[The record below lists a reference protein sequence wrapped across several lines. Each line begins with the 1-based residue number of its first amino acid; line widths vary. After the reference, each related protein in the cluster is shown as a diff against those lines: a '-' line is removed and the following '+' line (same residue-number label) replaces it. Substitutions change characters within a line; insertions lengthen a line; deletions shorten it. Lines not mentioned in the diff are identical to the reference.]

1 MRLAGWYALNR
12 RDLPWRRT
20 ADPYAVWVSE
30 IMLQQTRIETVI
42 PYYLAFMA
50 RFPAVSDLAGASLDE
65 VLKSWEN
72 LGYYSRA
79 RNLHRA
85 ARVVVEE
92 HGGCIPDDEKALRS
106 LPGIGKYT
114 AGAILSIAF
123 GKPVPALDGNAE
135 RVLAR
140 IFAVETPADTPAGKR
155 ELEDLGRELV
165 PRKDPGT
172 FNQAMME
179 LGALVCLPRK
189 PLCPSCPV
197 ADRCEGRRGG
207 IEESLPVKRKKPSI
221 PRKTAAAALLR
232 SAGGRYFVARR
243 SEKGLLPG
251 LWAFPLTEWNGGSP
265 DGWLEGQAGGKIL
278 EIHPLSP
285 VRHAYT
291 HFRITVH
298 PYLCILPG
306 EPGNGG
312 GENGRWLLPE
322 EFGNFALSALDRR
335 LLLQILRYEDG
346 TLESGKKG
354 AEK

>member
-1 MRLAGWYALNR
+1 MRLVEWYSLNR

-42 PYYLAFMA
+42 PYYLAFLT
-50 RFPAVSDLAGASLDE
+50 RFPAVSDLADASLDE

-85 ARVVVEE
+85 ARIVVEK
-92 HGGCIPDDEKALRS
+92 HGGRIPGEEKALRS
-106 LPGIGKYT
+106 LPGIGRYT

-123 GKPVPALDGNAE
+123 GKRIPALDGNAE

-140 IFAVETPADTPAGKR
+140 IFAGEIPVGSPEGKR
-155 ELEDLGRELV
+155 KLEGVGGELV
-165 PRKDPGT
+165 PRKEPGS
-172 FNQAMME
+172 FNQALME

-197 ADRCEGRRGG
+197 GDRCEGRRRGMA
-207 IEESLPVKRKKPSI
+207 ESLPVKRKKPSI
-221 PRKTAAAALLR
+221 PRKVAVAALLR
-232 SAGGRYFVARR
+232 NVEGRYFVLRR

-251 LWAFPLTEWNGGSP
+251 LWAFPSAEWSGDSP
-265 DGWLEGQAGGKIL
+265 DEWLEGQAGGKIL
-278 EIHPLSP
+278 EVHALSP

-291 HFRITVH
+291 HFRVTVH
-298 PYLCILPG
+298 PYLCLLSG
-306 EPGNGG
+306 ASGNGN
-312 GENGRWLLPE
+312 GESGRWLHPD

-335 LLLQILRYEDG
+335 LLLQILRYEDRHAS
-346 TLESGKKG
+346 SGIRG
-354 AEK
+354 AGK